1 MNEDNNLEESI
12 DNKYVLYN
20 KAKKNLSLTIE
31 ESIYI
36 LKRKDFR
43 DDLEDIAVETVL
55 NELEKKDKIINL
67 MAERLEHDTE
77 WFFSEFDDYKKQ
89 DFIEY
94 AKEYATQKLQSL
106 LEKE

>member
-1 MNEDNNLEESI
+1 MNVDTAKHMLKSYSGMTHKMTDNNGRPKLDQAIE
-12 DNKYVLYN
+12 
-20 KAKKNLSLTIE
+20 TI
-31 ESIYI
+31 
-36 LKRKDFR
+36 
-43 DDLEDIAVETVL
+43 L

-94 AKEYATQKLQSL
+94 FYKKVEG
-106 LEKE
+106 